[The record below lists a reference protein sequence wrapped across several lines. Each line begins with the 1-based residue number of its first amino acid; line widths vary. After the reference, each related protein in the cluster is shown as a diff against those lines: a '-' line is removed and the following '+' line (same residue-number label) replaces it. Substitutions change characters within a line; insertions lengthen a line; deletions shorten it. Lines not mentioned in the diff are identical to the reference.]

1 METCLTWQPEPSVG
15 EWVGRMGGT
24 GVSSADMLLGALSG
38 GHWELGSLEASEVIL
53 HLLGILGSN

>member
-1 METCLTWQPEPSVG
+1 MAARAQCW
-15 EWVGRMGGT
+15 RMGRTHGWN
-24 GVSSADMLLGALSG
+24 GVSSADMLLELSG